1 MTLQQLEYILAVNQ
15 FRHFAKAAEY
25 CRVTQP
31 TLSAM
36 IQKLEEELDTR
47 IFDRSQQPVC
57 PTPVGIHI
65 IEQAQNI
72 LVQANRIKNI
82 IEEEKHS
89 LTGTFKLG
97 ILPTVAPYLLPRFF
111 PQLMKKYPDLD
122 IRVVEM
128 KTNDIKKALQ
138 TGEIDAGIVASLA
151 GMEELQQTPLFYE
164 QFFAYVSREDALFNN
179 EVIRTSDLN
188 GEQLWLLDEGHC
200 FRDQLVRFC
209 QMKSARASQLAYHL
223 GSMETFMRMVE
234 SGKGVTFIPELAVLQ
249 LGDAQ
254 KELVRSFAIPC
265 PTRQVVLLTN
275 KNFIRHTLLE
285 VLVKEIKLS
294 VPKEMLSLKA
304 TQESYRFHLSLHK
317 IFQSDFLFYR
327 GKMLYFC
334 KQKKRRSVAPQ
345 HHQANWLLHS
355 VCTIFA
361 LVKQKT
367 KPIKRE
373 KLWNRSST
381 HNSLNSRFRLSK
393 TEVSKQYPTKT

>member
-47 IFDRSQQPVC
+47 IFDRSQQPIC
-57 PTPVGIHI
+57 PTPVGILI
-65 IEQAQNI
+65 IEQAQKI

-164 QFFAYVSREDALFNN
+164 QFFVYMSRKDILFNS

-304 TQESYRFHLSLHK
+304 TQA
-317 IFQSDFLFYR
+317 
-327 GKMLYFC
+327 
-334 KQKKRRSVAPQ
+334 V
-345 HHQANWLLHS
+345 
-355 VCTIFA
+355 V
-361 LVKQKT
+361 
-367 KPIKRE
+367 
-373 KLWNRSST
+373 
-381 HNSLNSRFRLSK
+381 
-393 TEVSKQYPTKT
+393 

>member
-47 IFDRSQQPVC
+47 IFDRSQQTVC

-304 TQESYRFHLSLHK
+304 TQA
-317 IFQSDFLFYR
+317 
-327 GKMLYFC
+327 
-334 KQKKRRSVAPQ
+334 V
-345 HHQANWLLHS
+345 
-355 VCTIFA
+355 V
-361 LVKQKT
+361 
-367 KPIKRE
+367 
-373 KLWNRSST
+373 
-381 HNSLNSRFRLSK
+381 
-393 TEVSKQYPTKT
+393 

>member
-57 PTPVGIHI
+57 PTPVGILI
-65 IEQAQNI
+65 IEQAQKI

-122 IRVVEM
+122 IRVIEM

-151 GMEELQQTPLFYE
+151 GTEELQQTPLFYE
-164 QFFAYVSREDALFNN
+164 QFFVYVSRKDILFNS

-200 FRDQLVRFC
+200 FRDQLMRFC

-249 LGDAQ
+249 LGDIQ
-254 KELVRSFAIPC
+254 KELVRPFAIPC
-265 PTRQVVLLTN
+265 PTRQIVMLTN

-285 VLVKEIKLS
+285 ALTKEIKS
-294 VPKEMLSLKA
+294 SIPKEMLSLKA
-304 TQESYRFHLSLHK
+304 TQA
-317 IFQSDFLFYR
+317 I
-327 GKMLYFC
+327 
-334 KQKKRRSVAPQ
+334 V
-345 HHQANWLLHS
+345 
-355 VCTIFA
+355 
-361 LVKQKT
+361 
-367 KPIKRE
+367 
-373 KLWNRSST
+373 
-381 HNSLNSRFRLSK
+381 
-393 TEVSKQYPTKT
+393 

>member
-89 LTGTFKLG
+89 LSGTFKLG

-304 TQESYRFHLSLHK
+304 TQA
-317 IFQSDFLFYR
+317 
-327 GKMLYFC
+327 
-334 KQKKRRSVAPQ
+334 V
-345 HHQANWLLHS
+345 
-355 VCTIFA
+355 V
-361 LVKQKT
+361 
-367 KPIKRE
+367 
-373 KLWNRSST
+373 
-381 HNSLNSRFRLSK
+381 
-393 TEVSKQYPTKT
+393 

>member
-1 MTLQQLEYILAVNQ
+1 MTIQQLEYILAVDQ

-36 IQKLEEELDTR
+36 IQKLEDELGVKL
-47 IFDRSQQPVC
+47 FDRAMQPVC
-57 PTPVGIHI
+57 PTRVGEKVIAQARAVLAQASQVKEI
-65 IEQAQNI
+65 IS
-72 LVQANRIKNI
+72 
-82 IEEEKHS
+82 EEKRS
-89 LTGTFKLG
+89 LSGTFRLAV
-97 ILPTVAPYLLPRFF
+97 LPTIAPYLLPRFF
-111 PQLMKKYPDLD
+111 PQLMEKYPELD
-122 IRVVEM
+122 VRVTEM
-128 KTNDIKKALQ
+128 KTKDIRQALRD
-138 TGEIDAGIVASLA
+138 GEIDAAILASLLEDA
-151 GMEELQQTPLFYE
+151 ALSEEILFYE
-164 QFFAYVSREDALFNN
+164 QFYGYVSRKEPLFKHD
-179 EVIRTSDLN
+179 VIRTSDIT
-188 GEQLWLLDEGHC
+188 GERLWLLDEGHC

-304 TQESYRFHLSLHK
+304 TQA
-317 IFQSDFLFYR
+317 
-327 GKMLYFC
+327 
-334 KQKKRRSVAPQ
+334 V
-345 HHQANWLLHS
+345 
-355 VCTIFA
+355 V
-361 LVKQKT
+361 
-367 KPIKRE
+367 
-373 KLWNRSST
+373 
-381 HNSLNSRFRLSK
+381 
-393 TEVSKQYPTKT
+393 

>member
-200 FRDQLVRFC
+200 FRAQRVRFC

-304 TQESYRFHLSLHK
+304 TQA
-317 IFQSDFLFYR
+317 
-327 GKMLYFC
+327 
-334 KQKKRRSVAPQ
+334 V
-345 HHQANWLLHS
+345 
-355 VCTIFA
+355 V
-361 LVKQKT
+361 
-367 KPIKRE
+367 
-373 KLWNRSST
+373 
-381 HNSLNSRFRLSK
+381 
-393 TEVSKQYPTKT
+393 

>member
-89 LTGTFKLG
+89 LTGIFKLG

-223 GSMETFMRMVE
+223 GSMETFYAHGRKRQRRDLHPRTGRSATGRCPE
-234 SGKGVTFIPELAVLQ
+234 RAGTFL
-249 LGDAQ
+249 
-254 KELVRSFAIPC
+254 
-265 PTRQVVLLTN
+265 
-275 KNFIRHTLLE
+275 RHPL
-285 VLVKEIKLS
+285 
-294 VPKEMLSLKA
+294 PHPPGRA
-304 TQESYRFHLSLHK
+304 ADQ
-317 IFQSDFLFYR
+317 
-327 GKMLYFC
+327 
-334 KQKKRRSVAPQ
+334 
-345 HHQANWLLHS
+345 
-355 VCTIFA
+355 
-361 LVKQKT
+361 
-367 KPIKRE
+367 
-373 KLWNRSST
+373 
-381 HNSLNSRFRLSK
+381 
-393 TEVSKQYPTKT
+393 

>member
-209 QMKSARASQLAYHL
+209 QMKSARACQLAYHL

-304 TQESYRFHLSLHK
+304 TQA
-317 IFQSDFLFYR
+317 
-327 GKMLYFC
+327 
-334 KQKKRRSVAPQ
+334 V
-345 HHQANWLLHS
+345 
-355 VCTIFA
+355 V
-361 LVKQKT
+361 
-367 KPIKRE
+367 
-373 KLWNRSST
+373 
-381 HNSLNSRFRLSK
+381 
-393 TEVSKQYPTKT
+393 

>member
-285 VLVKEIKLS
+285 VLVKETKLS

-304 TQESYRFHLSLHK
+304 TQA
-317 IFQSDFLFYR
+317 
-327 GKMLYFC
+327 
-334 KQKKRRSVAPQ
+334 V
-345 HHQANWLLHS
+345 
-355 VCTIFA
+355 V
-361 LVKQKT
+361 
-367 KPIKRE
+367 
-373 KLWNRSST
+373 
-381 HNSLNSRFRLSK
+381 
-393 TEVSKQYPTKT
+393 

>member
-151 GMEELQQTPLFYE
+151 GMEELQRTPLFYE

-304 TQESYRFHLSLHK
+304 TQA
-317 IFQSDFLFYR
+317 
-327 GKMLYFC
+327 
-334 KQKKRRSVAPQ
+334 V
-345 HHQANWLLHS
+345 
-355 VCTIFA
+355 V
-361 LVKQKT
+361 
-367 KPIKRE
+367 
-373 KLWNRSST
+373 
-381 HNSLNSRFRLSK
+381 
-393 TEVSKQYPTKT
+393 

>member
-234 SGKGVTFIPELAVLQ
+234 SGKGITFIPELAVSQ
-249 LGDAQ
+249 LNEEQ
-254 KELVRSFAIPC
+254 KKLVRPFAIPR
-265 PTRQVVLLTN
+265 PTRQIVLATSRD
-275 KNFIRHTLLE
+275 FIRHSLLN
-285 VLVKEIKLS
+285 VLKEEILAA
-294 VPKEMLSLKA
+294 VPKEMQSL
-304 TQESYRFHLSLHK
+304 
-317 IFQSDFLFYR
+317 QSIQY
-327 GKMLYFC
+327 
-334 KQKKRRSVAPQ
+334 
-345 HHQANWLLHS
+345 LL
-355 VCTIFA
+355 
-361 LVKQKT
+361 
-367 KPIKRE
+367 
-373 KLWNRSST
+373 
-381 HNSLNSRFRLSK
+381 
-393 TEVSKQYPTKT
+393 

>member
-254 KELVRSFAIPC
+254 KELLRSFAIPC

-304 TQESYRFHLSLHK
+304 TQA
-317 IFQSDFLFYR
+317 
-327 GKMLYFC
+327 
-334 KQKKRRSVAPQ
+334 V
-345 HHQANWLLHS
+345 
-355 VCTIFA
+355 V
-361 LVKQKT
+361 
-367 KPIKRE
+367 
-373 KLWNRSST
+373 
-381 HNSLNSRFRLSK
+381 
-393 TEVSKQYPTKT
+393 

>member
-138 TGEIDAGIVASLA
+138 TGEVDAGIVASLA

-304 TQESYRFHLSLHK
+304 TQA
-317 IFQSDFLFYR
+317 
-327 GKMLYFC
+327 
-334 KQKKRRSVAPQ
+334 V
-345 HHQANWLLHS
+345 
-355 VCTIFA
+355 V
-361 LVKQKT
+361 
-367 KPIKRE
+367 
-373 KLWNRSST
+373 
-381 HNSLNSRFRLSK
+381 
-393 TEVSKQYPTKT
+393 

>member
-249 LGDAQ
+249 LGDTQ

-275 KNFIRHTLLE
+275 KNFIRYTLLE
-285 VLVKEIKLS
+285 VLTKEITLS

-304 TQESYRFHLSLHK
+304 TQ
-317 IFQSDFLFYR
+317 I
-327 GKMLYFC
+327 M
-334 KQKKRRSVAPQ
+334 V
-345 HHQANWLLHS
+345 
-355 VCTIFA
+355 
-361 LVKQKT
+361 
-367 KPIKRE
+367 
-373 KLWNRSST
+373 
-381 HNSLNSRFRLSK
+381 
-393 TEVSKQYPTKT
+393 

>member
-1 MTLQQLEYILAVNQ
+1 MYKRQEYILAVNQ

-304 TQESYRFHLSLHK
+304 TQA
-317 IFQSDFLFYR
+317 
-327 GKMLYFC
+327 
-334 KQKKRRSVAPQ
+334 V
-345 HHQANWLLHS
+345 
-355 VCTIFA
+355 V
-361 LVKQKT
+361 
-367 KPIKRE
+367 
-373 KLWNRSST
+373 
-381 HNSLNSRFRLSK
+381 
-393 TEVSKQYPTKT
+393 

>member
-57 PTPVGIHI
+57 PTPVGILI
-65 IEQAQNI
+65 IEQAQKI

-122 IRVVEM
+122 IRVIEM

-164 QFFAYVSREDALFNN
+164 QFFVYVSRKDILFNS

-249 LGDAQ
+249 LGDIQ
-254 KELVRSFAIPC
+254 KELVRPFAIPC
-265 PTRQVVLLTN
+265 PTRQIVILTN

-285 VLVKEIKLS
+285 ALTKEIKS
-294 VPKEMLSLKA
+294 SIPKEIGRA
-304 TQESYRFHLSLHK
+304 H
-317 IFQSDFLFYR
+317 
-327 GKMLYFC
+327 
-334 KQKKRRSVAPQ
+334 V
-345 HHQANWLLHS
+345 
-355 VCTIFA
+355 
-361 LVKQKT
+361 
-367 KPIKRE
+367 
-373 KLWNRSST
+373 
-381 HNSLNSRFRLSK
+381 
-393 TEVSKQYPTKT
+393 

>member
-1 MTLQQLEYILAVNQ
+1 MTLQQLEYILAVDR

-72 LVQANRIKNI
+72 LDQANRIKSI

-97 ILPTVAPYLLPRFF
+97 ILPTIAPYLLPRFF
-111 PQLMKKYPDLD
+111 PQLMNKYSGLD

-164 QFFAYVSREDALFNN
+164 QFFAYVSRKDALFNN

-223 GSMETFMRMVE
+223 GDAARDAYNKLT
-234 SGKGVTFIPELAVLQ
+234 
-249 LGDAQ
+249 DAQ

-265 PTRQVVLLTN
+265 PTRQIVMLTN

-285 VLVKEIKLS
+285 ALANEIKSS

-304 TQESYRFHLSLHK
+304 SQ
-317 IFQSDFLFYR
+317 I
-327 GKMLYFC
+327 M
-334 KQKKRRSVAPQ
+334 V
-345 HHQANWLLHS
+345 
-355 VCTIFA
+355 
-361 LVKQKT
+361 
-367 KPIKRE
+367 
-373 KLWNRSST
+373 
-381 HNSLNSRFRLSK
+381 
-393 TEVSKQYPTKT
+393 

>member
-65 IEQAQNI
+65 IEQAQTI

-304 TQESYRFHLSLHK
+304 TQA
-317 IFQSDFLFYR
+317 
-327 GKMLYFC
+327 
-334 KQKKRRSVAPQ
+334 V
-345 HHQANWLLHS
+345 
-355 VCTIFA
+355 V
-361 LVKQKT
+361 
-367 KPIKRE
+367 
-373 KLWNRSST
+373 
-381 HNSLNSRFRLSK
+381 
-393 TEVSKQYPTKT
+393 

>member
-47 IFDRSQQPVC
+47 IFDRSQQPIC
-57 PTPVGIHI
+57 PTPVGILI
-65 IEQAQNI
+65 IEQAQKI

-122 IRVVEM
+122 IRVIEM

-164 QFFAYVSREDALFNN
+164 QFFVYVSRKDILFNS

-249 LGDAQ
+249 LGDIQ
-254 KELVRSFAIPC
+254 KELVRPFAIPC
-265 PTRQVVLLTN
+265 PTRQIVMLTN
-275 KNFIRHTLLE
+275 KNFIRHALLE
-285 VLVKEIKLS
+285 ALTKEIKS
-294 VPKEMLSLKA
+294 SIPKEMLSLKA
-304 TQESYRFHLSLHK
+304 TQA
-317 IFQSDFLFYR
+317 I
-327 GKMLYFC
+327 
-334 KQKKRRSVAPQ
+334 V
-345 HHQANWLLHS
+345 
-355 VCTIFA
+355 
-361 LVKQKT
+361 
-367 KPIKRE
+367 
-373 KLWNRSST
+373 
-381 HNSLNSRFRLSK
+381 
-393 TEVSKQYPTKT
+393 